1 MKILP
6 RIKYYSKIEG
16 KFIFPFDCATKI
28 LVDIKDNA
36 CYVNAFT
43 KVFNDYFYQTT
54 KASLSCSEGK
64 EFIKA
69 KHIDCNVKEYYEMVI
84 KEDRID
90 IFYAD
95 KFGLRN
101 AMATLISLTLQDNNR
116 VYINCAEIKDYP
128 DYSYRS
134 FLVDIAR
141 RYVPIEEFKMHIRNM
156 ALCKYRYLH
165 WHLQDGA
172 FGYEVKCY
180 PQINALAKRRLY
192 THEEIKELVDYAESF
207 GIESIPEID
216 IPAHSSYINKAIPEV
231 FCDVVEPRNTEK
243 PVSKYV
249 VCVSNP
255 KTFEV
260 LTNIFSELCEI
271 FKGEYF
277 HIGGDELYFYDL
289 EYTSLFPEWQNCSRC
304 RELSKCEHLENDL
317 DLYIYFINKVNK
329 IVKSMG
335 KRTIMFNDA
344 IDISKPTKLDK
355 DIIIQFWRVAMEDR
369 GPVEGCS
376 MQGFLDQGFKVINS
390 YFPETYMCDFIKEE
404 NLRQWT
410 PISNP
415 KVENGKE
422 ELIIGSELCAW
433 GVHNH
438 FDYSMLPIICY
449 FSDRVWNCIE
459 MEESEE
465 VDRAFVRQTISH
477 DISTENIF
485 DILNSRIPPLNDY
498 DKFFYDKV
506 DKDLEK
512 VEKAITCLTRL
523 YQNGLGEVRAI
534 RGYLYVL
541 QELRNVLRKEQNL
554 PMVDTTLWGFISE
567 SKLKKEGKMR

>member
-6 RIKYYSKIEG
+6 RIKDYTASEG
-16 KFIFPFDCATKI
+16 KFVFPSDTPTKI
-28 LVDIKDNA
+28 VLDIRENG
-36 CYVNAFT
+36 CYVEAFT
-43 KVFNDYFYQTT
+43 KVFNNYFYQLTR
-54 KASLSCSEGK
+54 SSMSCLDGEELIRANYIQSN
-64 EFIKA
+64 I
-69 KHIDCNVKEYYEMVI
+69 KEYYEIVI
-84 KEDRID
+84 KQEYID
-90 IFYAD
+90 IFYSD
-95 KFGLRN
+95 KLALRN
-101 AMATLISLTLQDNNR
+101 AMATLISLTQQDNNQ

-134 FLVDIAR
+134 MLVDVAR
-141 RYVPIEEFKMHIRNM
+141 RYVPMEEFKMHIRTM
-156 ALCKYRYLH
+156 GLCKYRYLH

-180 PQINALAKRRLY
+180 PEINALAKRRLY
-192 THEEIKELVDYAESF
+192 THEEIKELVEYAESF

-216 IPAHSSYINKAIPEV
+216 IPAHSSYLTRAIPEV
-231 FCDVVEPRNTEK
+231 FCDIEEPRNTDK
-243 PVSKYV
+243 RISKYV
-249 VCVSNP
+249 VCASKP
-255 KTFEV
+255 KTLEV
-260 LTNIFSELCEI
+260 LSNIFSELCEI

-289 EYTSLFPEWQNCSRC
+289 EYTSLFPEWQNCSHC
-304 RELSKCEHLENDL
+304 KALAKRENLETDL
-317 DLYIYFINKVNK
+317 DIYIYFINKVNE

-335 KRTIMFNDA
+335 KKTIMFNDA

-390 YFPETYMCDFIKEE
+390 YFPETYMCDFVKEE
-404 NLRQWT
+404 KLRVWT
-410 PISNP
+410 PIASP

-422 ELIIGSELCAW
+422 NLIVGSELCAW

-438 FDYSMLPIICY
+438 FDYSMLPIICC
-449 FSDRVWNCIE
+449 FSDRVWNSTKIE
-459 MEESEE
+459 DDEDI
-465 VDRAFVRQTISH
+465 DRAYVRQTISH
-477 DISTENIF
+477 DVSTINIF
-485 DILNSRIPPLNDY
+485 DILKSRIPPLNDY
-498 DKFFYDKV
+498 DKFFDDKV

-523 YQNGLGEVRAI
+523 YQSGLGEVRAI

-541 QELRNVLRKEQNL
+541 QELRNVIRKEQNL